1 MSDKIFG
8 DDANNVL
15 YGGGG
20 NDTIYGQGGDD
31 TLYGQEGNDTLIGG
45 TGADILIGGNGN
57 DTYVVDNSGD
67 QVIENANEGTDT
79 VVSFISYTLGN
90 NLENLALIGENNIN
104 ATGNELNNGV
114 LGNNVNNVLDGGLGN
129 DSLYG
134 QGGNDTLIGGEGND
148 YLDGGIGV
156 DSLIGGNGNDTY
168 VVDGLGDVVI
178 ENANEGID
186 AVISSISYTLGNN
199 LETLILTGQ
208 NNLNGTGNDLN
219 NTLFGND
226 GNNVLDGGLGDD
238 TIYGQAGNDT
248 LIGGEGNDTLIGGT
262 GADSLIGGV
271 GKDTY
276 VVDELGDV
284 VIENANE
291 GIDTVVSFISYHL
304 GDHLERLSLIG
315 ENNING
321 AGNDLNNAMLG
332 NDGNNFLDGGR
343 GDDNLSGQ
351 GGNDTLIG
359 GEGNDTLTGGVGM
372 DAFRFT
378 GLNGGIDTITDFK
391 SGTDQIQIDSN
402 GFTGLAIG
410 QLSAEAFTS
419 GAGVTSATSSTHRF
433 IFNTTNG
440 DLFFDADGDGAEASV
455 KIATLS
461 NSASLSHSDIFV
473 NINVTG
479 NDLNN
484 VLLGNDDNNVL
495 DGDSGHDNLSGQG
508 GNDTLIGGEGNDTL
522 TGGVGRDAFRFTG
535 LNGGIDTI
543 TDFESA
549 TDKIQIDSNGF
560 TSLAIGQLSAEAF
573 TFGAG
578 VTSATSSTHRFIFNT
593 TNGDLFFDADG
604 DGAGA
609 SVKIATLSNSASLSH
624 SDIFV
629 I

>member
-1 MSDKIFG
+1 MSNTLFG

-15 YGGGG
+15 YGGAG
-20 NDTIYGQGGDD
+20 NDTIYGQGGND

-45 TGADILIGGNGN
+45 TGADSLIGGNGN

-90 NLENLALIGENNIN
+90 NLENLALIGNENIN
-104 ATGNELNNGV
+104 ATGNELNNGF
-114 LGNNVNNVLDGGLGN
+114 LGNDANNVLDGGLGN

-148 YLDGGIGV
+148 YLDGGTGV

-186 AVISSISYTLGNN
+186 AVISSISYTLGDN

-208 NNLNGTGNDLN
+208 NNLNGTGNNLN

-226 GNNVLDGGLGDD
+226 VNNVLDGGLGDD

-271 GKDTY
+271 GNDIY

-321 AGNDLNNAMLG
+321 AANDLNNAMLG
-332 NDGNNFLDGGR
+332 NDGNNFLDGGS
-343 GDDNLSGQ
+343 GNDNLSGQ

-378 GLNGGIDTITDFK
+378 SLDGGIDTITDFE

-402 GFTGLAIG
+402 GFTG
-410 QLSAEAFTS
+410 
-419 GAGVTSATSSTHRF
+419 
-433 IFNTTNG
+433 
-440 DLFFDADGDGAEASV
+440 
-455 KIATLS
+455 
-461 NSASLSHSDIFV
+461 
-473 NINVTG
+473 
-479 NDLNN
+479 
-484 VLLGNDDNNVL
+484 
-495 DGDSGHDNLSGQG
+495 
-508 GNDTLIGGEGNDTL
+508 
-522 TGGVGRDAFRFTG
+522 
-535 LNGGIDTI
+535 
-543 TDFESA
+543 
-549 TDKIQIDSNGF
+549 
-560 TSLAIGQLSAEAF
+560 LAIGQLSAEAF

-629 I
+629 NINVTGNDLNNVLLGNDDNNVLDGGIGNDTLYGQGGNDTLVGGVGMDAFRFTSLDGGIDTITDFESGTDKIQIDSSGFTGLAIGQLSAEAFTFGVGVTSATSSTHRFIFNTTNGDLFFDADGDGAGASVKIATLSNSASLSHTDIFVI

>member
-1 MSDKIFG
+1 
-8 DDANNVL
+8 
-15 YGGGG
+15 
-20 NDTIYGQGGDD
+20 
-31 TLYGQEGNDTLIGG
+31 
-45 TGADILIGGNGN
+45 
-57 DTYVVDNSGD
+57 
-67 QVIENANEGTDT
+67 
-79 VVSFISYTLGN
+79 
-90 NLENLALIGENNIN
+90 
-104 ATGNELNNGV
+104 
-114 LGNNVNNVLDGGLGN
+114 
-129 DSLYG
+129 
-134 QGGNDTLIGGEGND
+134 
-148 YLDGGIGV
+148 
-156 DSLIGGNGNDTY
+156 
-168 VVDGLGDVVI
+168 
-178 ENANEGID
+178 
-186 AVISSISYTLGNN
+186 
-199 LETLILTGQ
+199 
-208 NNLNGTGNDLN
+208 
-219 NTLFGND
+219 
-226 GNNVLDGGLGDD
+226 
-238 TIYGQAGNDT
+238 
-248 LIGGEGNDTLIGGT
+248 
-262 GADSLIGGV
+262 
-271 GKDTY
+271 
-276 VVDELGDV
+276 
-284 VIENANE
+284 
-291 GIDTVVSFISYHL
+291 
-304 GDHLERLSLIG
+304 
-315 ENNING
+315 
-321 AGNDLNNAMLG
+321 
-332 NDGNNFLDGGR
+332 
-343 GDDNLSGQ
+343 
-351 GGNDTLIG
+351 
-359 GEGNDTLTGGVGM
+359 M

-391 SGTDQIQIDSN
+391 SGTDKIQIDSN

-440 DLFFDADGDGAEASV
+440 DLFFDADGDGAGASV

-495 DGDSGHDNLSGQG
+495 DGDSGNDNLSGQG

-522 TGGVGRDAFRFTG
+522 IGGTGADSLIGGNGNDTYVVDDLGDVVIENANEGIDTVISSISYHLGDHLESLSLIGENNINGAGNDLNNAMLGNNGNNFLDGGLGDDNLSGEAGNDTLIGGEGNDTLTGGVGMDAFRFTG
-535 LNGGIDTI
+535 LDGGIDTI
-543 TDFESA
+543 TDFESG